1 MNIINKNFYQD
12 KFVRLLLTASGVVAV
27 IQIILLA
34 RRFGWSGENISLH
47 YNIYLGPDWFG
58 PSYFVYFYPAVGL
71 AVLLINFLLS
81 SYLWAG
87 YRWLSYLVLFF
98 SFCFVVF
105 LLLSSLALIYYL
117 SL

>member
-12 KFVRLLLTASGVVAV
+12 KIVRLLLAASGL
-27 IQIILLA
+27 IIIGQTVLLA

-58 PSYFVYFYPAVGL
+58 PSYFVYLYPTVGL
-71 AVLLINFLLS
+71 AALLINFLVAA
-81 SYLWAG
+81 YLWAG
-87 YRWLSYLVLFF
+87 YRWLSYLILFF
-98 SFCFVVF
+98 SFCFAVF
-105 LLLSSLALIYYL
+105 LLLSSLALLYYL